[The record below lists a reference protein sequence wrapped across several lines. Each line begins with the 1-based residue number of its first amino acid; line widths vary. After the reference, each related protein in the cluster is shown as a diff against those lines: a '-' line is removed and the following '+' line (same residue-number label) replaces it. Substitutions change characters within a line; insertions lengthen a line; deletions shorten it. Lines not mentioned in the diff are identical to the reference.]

1 MLVKRK
7 FRDVSLGMR
16 KVRHNP
22 VVTGSDRPTNTIGI
36 VRVKSRNARAV
47 GVLVATST
55 SGAIAISSR
64 A

>member
-7 FRDVSLGMR
+7 SRDVSLGMP
-16 KVRHNP
+16 VRHNP